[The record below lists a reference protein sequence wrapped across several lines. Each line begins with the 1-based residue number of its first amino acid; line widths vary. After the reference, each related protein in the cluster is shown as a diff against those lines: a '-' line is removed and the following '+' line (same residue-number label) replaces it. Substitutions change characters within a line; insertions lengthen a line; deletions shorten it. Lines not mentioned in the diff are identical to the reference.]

1 MQLTRES
8 IVAAAVTILD
18 TYGLAD
24 MTMRRVATSLGVVPG
39 ALYWH
44 IANKQQLI
52 AAIAEEILAP
62 VLDDAAPRSAPT
74 LAGLLR
80 DSMLSRRDGA
90 ELVAAALSQPDSAT
104 REVVEKQ
111 LAETLEGDADLRR
124 VGAASLLHLVLG
136 ATALEQARAQHAAD
150 TGAEPPGDA
159 SRDFR
164 HGVELL
170 LAGLDTAR
178 PEPGASVDKPL

>member
-8 IVAAAVTILD
+8 IVTAAVAILD

-24 MTMRRVATSLGVVPG
+24 MTMRRVATSLGVAPG

-52 AAIAEEILAP
+52 AAIAEEILTP
-62 VLDDAAPRSAPT
+62 VLAATAPRTAPE

-80 DSMLSRRDGA
+80 ESMLSRRDGA
-90 ELVAAALSQPDSAT
+90 ELVAAALSQPESET

-111 LAETLEGDADLRR
+111 LAATLEGDADLRR

-150 TGAEPPGDA
+150 TGVEKPRDA
-159 SRDFR
+159 SGDFHR
-164 HGVELL
+164 GVELM

-178 PEPGASVDKPL
+178 A

>member
-8 IVAAAVTILD
+8 IVTAAVAILD

-24 MTMRRVATSLGVVPG
+24 MTMRRVATSLGVAPG

-62 VLDDAAPRSAPT
+62 VLAADAPRTAPE

-80 DSMLSRRDGA
+80 ESMLS
-90 ELVAAALSQPDSAT
+90 L
-104 REVVEKQ
+104 REDRKSVV
-111 LAETLEGDADLRR
+111 
-124 VGAASLLHLVLG
+124 
-136 ATALEQARAQHAAD
+136 
-150 TGAEPPGDA
+150 
-159 SRDFR
+159 
-164 HGVELL
+164 
-170 LAGLDTAR
+170 
-178 PEPGASVDKPL
+178 